1 MTSTSA
7 SRARRARGVLFAG
20 ALAALPARAG
30 AQSASDNETARQ
42 LLIDGLDLRDAQQL
56 DAALERLNAAHAL
69 VHTPVTGL
77 ELGRTYLLM
86 GRLVEA
92 CDTFR
97 EVVRLPEDRETPR
110 TRAARAEAAKL
121 VEEVAPE
128 IPSLRL
134 RISAPPGSA
143 PQVAVDGESVPA
155 AALSVPR
162 KVNPGRH
169 VVIGKAPGH
178 PARRVEVTVGRREEV
193 EVALALGAPPPG
205 PAAPGATAPGA
216 AAPGAAA
223 PPAAPGPGPGPRSS
237 VGPLVLVGFG
247 VAGAG
252 LAVGGVTGVITL
264 SRASS
269 LKEDCVNNHCPPER
283 FDDLDGARLLG
294 TVSTVSFLVAGVGA
308 AAGVAGLFLSRP
320 EPRATGFIVSPFL
333 APGSLGVRGTF

>member
-7 SRARRARGVLFAG
+7 SRARRLGAVLLAS

-42 LLIDGLDLRDAQQL
+42 LLIDGLDLRDASQL
-56 DAALERLNAAHAL
+56 DAALEKLSAAHAL

-92 CDTFR
+92 SDTLR
-97 EVVRLPEDRETPR
+97 DVVRLPEDRETPR
-110 TRAARAEAAKL
+110 TRAARAEAEQL
-121 VEEVAPE
+121 IDEIAPQ

-134 RISAPPGSA
+134 KISAPPGSA
-143 PQVAVDGESVPA
+143 PQVKVDGESIPA
-155 AALSVPR
+155 AALAVPR
-162 KVNPGRH
+162 KVNPGSH
-169 VVIGKAPGH
+169 VVVGKVAGH
-178 PARRVEVTVGRREEV
+178 PEQRVEVTVEKGKHV
-193 EVALALGAPPPG
+193 EVPLALGGAGPSARPPAPPR
-205 PAAPGATAPGA
+205 A
-216 AAPGAAA
+216 AA
-223 PPAAPGPGPGPRSS
+223 PAAPGPAAGPRPGL
-237 VGPLVLVGFG
+237 GPLVLVGFG

-252 LAVGGVTGVITL
+252 LAVGGITGAITL

-294 TVSTVSFLVAGVGA
+294 TVSTVSFLLAGAGA
-308 AAGVAGLFLSRP
+308 AAGVTGLFLRRP
-320 EPRATGFIVSPFL
+320 EPARTGLVVSPAL
-333 APGSLGVRGTF
+333 APGGFCLRGTF